1 MHETIIEK
9 ERGKNSKVPEVQQDI
24 TIRILDQIKNF
35 NKDIEPKNTKEQ
47 TQLNIFDPSIDL
59 HVLEYIR
66 KEMHKGK
73 EAIPI

>member
-1 MHETIIEK
+1 MHQTIIEK
-9 ERGKNSKVPEVQQDI
+9 ERGKNSKEPEVQNEL
-24 TIRILDQIKNF
+24 TIQILDQIKNF
-35 NKDIEPKNTKEQ
+35 NKDIELKNTKEQ

-66 KEMHKGK
+66 KEMHKSK